1 MDTAY
6 NAIAGK
12 SAERRT
18 ALSDGGFAV
27 AMMMLALDLRAPA
40 VEAIHG
46 GHISGAPRFKPPTIV
61 GGADQC

>member
-1 MDTAY
+1 MDTGY

-12 SAERRT
+12 SAERRA

-27 AMMMLALDLRAPA
+27 AMMLLALDLRAPA

-46 GHISGAPRFKPPTIV
+46 GHHLWSAALQATHYRWRR
-61 GGADQC
+61 